1 METHKTAQ
9 GETGRSVFCPLI
21 YEAERKSY
29 DLQFLHNSHEKPGSA
44 ADCFPEKGRPAYKG
58 QIGSPA
64 FKQVSSAADR
74 NMKSH
79 FNGIN
84 VFF

>member
-1 METHKTAQ
+1 M
-9 GETGRSVFCPLI
+9 
-21 YEAERKSY
+21 
-29 DLQFLHNSHEKPGSA
+29 LQFLRNEKPGSA
-44 ADCFPEKGRPAYKG
+44 TDCFPEKGRPAYKG